1 MTVGPG
7 RFRIHRAGSPGAG
20 PASAGLVVQA
30 VLLMAMVTT
39 IGVLVVAARVAGSR
53 QSATA
58 ATLNN
63 EARQAAE
70 YGFSETVAEMNR
82 DSKSYLWVVDSAAWN
97 SVSEQDLKDCGVA
110 STNAPSSNPIPGVVS
125 NVELPQSPGLSYRIA
140 SYQAPGFLDSAT
152 STSHLCRT
160 GGIFGNLI
168 GGSGEI
174 TIVGTLDRGSGSI
187 TTYTLKRTVSVK
199 RAAPIFNNPITA
211 IPTSRGSFSAAD
223 SRFPDFPD
231 SPNNQT
237 PYQISCTPEGVT
249 TDVIKCTAE
258 PGSLT
263 ANFKSGTAKGSV
275 QDSTGSVVDYFPSIY
290 TSGEPL
296 PWDPVCKQDGL
307 NVRCLVKSM
316 TVKTNANMLV
326 ATKRGT
332 TDAPVEIFLSESMT
346 IVEPG
351 AMLSGDDNGDGKSW
365 SRFRIFGVSSG
376 TSCPSQVITINSSPI
391 APATTPATYES
402 NLQNAFLWLKTG
414 ELKLESTTP
423 ALTSTPG
430 LVGSVCRNNLPGD
443 AISSNLPNRK
453 FFEGLGGAYNFNGV
467 FGALSPGDRPGIRFF
482 YRGFG
487 FSEQSIT
494 TP

>member
-1 MTVGPG
+1 MTFGPS
-7 RFRIHRAGSPGAG
+7 RFRIRRAGSPRAG
-20 PASAGLVVQA
+20 SASEGLVLQA

-39 IGVLVVAARVAGSR
+39 IGILVVAARVAGSR

-82 DSKSYLWVVDSAAWN
+82 DSKSYLWVIDSAAWN
-97 SVSEQDLKDCGVA
+97 SVSEQDLINCGVA

-125 NVELPQSPGLSYRIA
+125 NVDLPQSPGLSYRII

-152 STSHLCRT
+152 STSRLCRT

-174 TIVGTLDRGSGSI
+174 TIVGALNRGSGSI

-199 RAAPIFNNPITA
+199 RAAPIFNNPLTA

-223 SRFPDFPD
+223 SRFPVFPD
-231 SPNNQT
+231 PPDGI
-237 PYQISCTPEGVT
+237 PYEITCE
-249 TDVIKCTAE
+249 E
-258 PGSLT
+258 
-263 ANFKSGTAKGSV
+263 KSATE
-275 QDSTGSVVDYFPSIY
+275 IN
-290 TSGEPL
+290 
-296 PWDPVCKQDGL
+296 CKEDDGL
-307 NVRCLVKSM
+307 LPDQVFNSEAGGVNFPYISSDTNSGFWPPSCEKIGAGVNAVVRCPIKSM
-316 TVKTNANMLV
+316 RLKAGTSMMVKTS
-326 ATKRGT
+326 
-332 TDAPVEIFLSESMT
+332 DAPVEIFLVDDMT
-346 IVEPG
+346 IESG
-351 AMLSGDDNGDGKSW
+351 SKLSGDKDDW

-376 TSCPSQVITINSSPI
+376 TSCPSQVITINSSPVI
-391 APATTPATYES
+391 PETDPITYES
-402 NLQNAFLWLKTG
+402 NLKYAFLWLKTG
-414 ELKLESTTP
+414 ELKLKSTTP

-430 LVGSVCRNNLPGD
+430 LVGSVCQNNLPGD

-453 FFEGLGGAYNFNGV
+453 FFEGLGGAYDFNGV
-467 FGALSPGDRPGIRFF
+467 FGAPTPGAAPQISFF

-487 FSEQSIT
+487 FSEQSIS
-494 TP
+494 P

>member
-7 RFRIHRAGSPGAG
+7 RFRIRRAGSPGAG

-82 DSKSYLWVVDSAAWN
+82 DSKSYLWVVDSSAWN

-125 NVELPQSPGLSYRIA
+125 NVELPQSPGLSYRII

-152 STSHLCRT
+152 PTSHLCRT

-223 SRFPDFPD
+223 SRFPDFPTAPSGSFYD
-231 SPNNQT
+231 LTCQPQLNS
-237 PYQISCTPEGVT
+237 
-249 TDVIKCTAE
+249 TDVIECEATSNNAPK
-258 PGSLT
+258 LT
-263 ANFKSGTAKGSV
+263 QNFKSATA
-275 QDSTGSVVDYFPSIY
+275 DSNAPGLGYFPFVD
-290 TSGEPL
+290 GA
-296 PWDPVCKQDGL
+296 PWSPICNL
-307 NVRCLVKSM
+307 NPIGNKVQCLVTSM
-316 TVKTNANMLV
+316 TVKKNGVIDADMLV
-326 ATKRGT
+326 K
-332 TDAPVEIFLSESMT
+332 PSNNSVEIFLSNDMT
-346 IVEPG
+346 IESG
-351 AMLSGDDNGDGKSW
+351 SKLSGDKDNW
-365 SRFRIFGVSSG
+365 SGFRIFGASSG
-376 TSCPSQVITINSSPI
+376 TSCPPPSQTITISSFSNT
-391 APATTPATYES
+391 ATDPATVET

-453 FFEGLGGAYNFNGV
+453 FFEGLGGAYDFNGV